1 MSSTRFTLLWA
12 QRRIDI
18 LLMLSPFNVKCD
30 AAEPHDGVFSSCRRK
45 LEEVER
51 EHERSREEEERL
63 HREVS
68 ADQTPLKYLLI

>member
-1 MSSTRFTLLWA
+1 
-12 QRRIDI
+12 
-18 LLMLSPFNVKCD
+18 MLSHFNVKFN
-30 AAEPHDGVFSSCRRK
+30 AAEPHDAVFSCRRK
-45 LEEVER
+45 LEEMER